1 MRETKARKST
11 RLEGNERGGK
21 GKGRGGDERAGEVVS
36 RGEAPR
42 ERARGSM
49 IIITMIVTMIVD
61 EKMG

>member
-1 MRETKARKST
+1 M
-11 RLEGNERGGK
+11 EGNERGGK
-21 GKGRGGDERAGEVVS
+21 GKGRRGDERAGEVVS